1 MAMKTRFPCSPEID
15 VSRIPQGRLG
25 VLGGT
30 FDPIHMAHLI
40 IAEEARTQLLLDY
53 VIFVPTMVSP
63 LKPGGTFFSNEDR
76 YEMTRLAI
84 QDNARFCVSRVDLDR
99 KGPSFTVDTLKTIKA
114 CCTPGM
120 QLFFIMGMDSLCSL
134 TAWYRPEEIIR
145 LARLAVISRPGF
157 VPDLGALEE
166 GLPGV
171 SQATDLI
178 ETLKIGI
185 SATDIR
191 ARLRQGRSIRY
202 LVPASVEA
210 YIHDH
215 YPKGDSDGPSKP

>member
-1 MAMKTRFPCSPEID
+1 MRTRFPCSPEID
-15 VSRIPQGRLG
+15 ISRIPQGRLG
-25 VLGGT
+25 ILGGT

-40 IAEEARTQLLLDY
+40 IAEEARTQLSLDY
-53 VIFVPTMVSP
+53 VIFVPAMISP

-76 YEMTRLAI
+76 YEMARLAI
-84 QDNARFCVSRVDLDR
+84 QDNACFCVSRVDLDR
-99 KGPSFTVDTLKTIKA
+99 DGPSFTVDTLKAIKA
-114 CCTPGM
+114 CCPPGI
-120 QLFFIMGMDSLCSL
+120 QLFFIMGMDFLCGL
-134 TAWYRPEEIIR
+134 TSWYRPEEIIR
-145 LARLAVISRPGF
+145 LARLAVISRPGS
-157 VPDLGALEE
+157 VPDLAALESN
-166 GLPGV
+166 LPGI

-191 ARLRQGRSIRY
+191 ARLREGRSIRY

-215 YPKGDSDGPSKP
+215 CPRGDSDGLPDP